1 MIIILKGMVVLH
13 MHTQIQIASFRIED
27 VWEKVVKAEQGF
39 DLIWEG
45 IGRRFLLRLFF
56 LI

>member
-27 VWEKVVKAEQGF
+27 VREKGDEQAEQGF
-39 DLIWEG
+39 DLIREL
-45 IGRRFLLRLFF
+45 IGG
-56 LI
+56 LIG